1 MDRRSDQCASSFFSM
16 FSLVCYEYVPKSQK
30 ILLLTIL
37 RNNETKNN
45 KNDITQENVKNDWV
59 KLKQYLFATGQYTVL
74 ENQLV
79 TFVKPG
85 RIWFLWYELNT
96 LNSYS
101 KPNFASAKNQ
111 LNTCKSLFPANRMFH
126 QRQVILAIAQYQ
138 VAISALNLL
147 IY

>member
-37 RNNETKNN
+37 GNNETKNI

-59 KLKQYLFATGQYTVL
+59 EIKQYLFVTGQYTVL

-85 RIWFLWYELNT
+85 RTWFLWYELIT
-96 LNSYS
+96 LIVIV
-101 KPNFASAKNQ
+101 NQ
-111 LNTCKSLFPANRMFH
+111 TLQQQKTNW
-126 QRQVILAIAQYQ
+126 ILAK
-138 VAISALNLL
+138 VCFLL
-147 IY
+147 TECFTNFK